1 MKGRID
7 YHIHTI
13 LCNHA
18 TGEMEEYV
26 QAAISKNLVEIG
38 FSDHFPMIYLPKTL
52 PLEDYCMKEEELPL
66 YVKLL
71 RELQESHSDI
81 RIKLGIEADYYD
93 GKEKEIEQYL
103 KRVEFDY
110 IYGSVHILDDWC
122 IDDDRYRERY
132 CEYDIFELY
141 TRYFKTLKKA
151 IESGLYDI
159 MAHLDLPKKFGDR
172 PDRPITDLTDEI
184 VDALAKN
191 KICIE
196 VNTAGF
202 RKPANEQYPSI
213 DMLKACYENDI
224 QVTIGSDSHKPEEV
238 GWEIDRAF
246 KLLKDI
252 GYTQIV
258 GFQKRKKIYFE
269 I

>member
-1 MKGRID
+1 M
-7 YHIHTI
+7 
-13 LCNHA
+13 
-18 TGEMEEYV
+18 
-26 QAAISKNLVEIG
+26 
-38 FSDHFPMIYLPKTL
+38 
-52 PLEDYCMKEEELPL
+52 
-66 YVKLL
+66 
-71 RELQESHSDI
+71 
-81 RIKLGIEADYYD
+81 
-93 GKEKEIEQYL
+93 
-103 KRVEFDY
+103 
-110 IYGSVHILDDWC
+110 
-122 IDDDRYRERY
+122 
-132 CEYDIFELY
+132 
-141 TRYFKTLKKA
+141 
-151 IESGLYDI
+151 
-159 MAHLDLPKKFGDR
+159 PKKFGDR

-213 DMLKACYENDI
+213 DILKACYENDI